1 MYEQISFG
9 LTDLEDEKYTSYE
22 SLEEAEAVA
31 IDRIKTA
38 SEMSEYY
45 YHKPLIITYSGGK
58 DSDVILHLAE
68 KAEVPMLVQ
77 YSVTTVD
84 APQTTRHV
92 NEVFKRLESK
102 GIETYRHIPTYKGE
116 KTNMWKLMADK
127 GMAPTRV
134 ARYCCSVLKETAT
147 PNRLICTGVRWA
159 ESKNRQDRGVFE
171 VVGSTKASKK
181 KFTLAHTKKVFRES
195 KNYGEGNEP
204 NEYDCKLIENAKKNN
219 DIICNPIIDWSDE
232 MVWLYIHSENIP
244 FNDLYKPPFN
254 YKRVGCIG
262 CPMANN
268 KKELEDFP
276 EIRKRYIKA
285 FENMM
290 ITRQEKGLDNIK
302 YHTAQEWFDWWISN

>member
-1 MYEQISFG
+1 MYEQFSFG

-22 SLEEAEAVA
+22 SMEEAEAVG
-31 IDRIKTA
+31 IERIKTA

-116 KTNMWKLMADK
+116 KTNMWKLMAIN
-127 GMAPTRV
+127 GVPPTRLM
-134 ARYCCSVLKETAT
+134 RYCCYVLKETST
-147 PNRLICTGVRWA
+147 PNSLVCTGVRWA
-159 ESKNRQDRGVFE
+159 ESLNRTSRAVFE
-171 VVGSTKASKK
+171 VRGKNKTDRLN
-181 KFTLAHTKKVFRES
+181 FTLSHTKKVFLES
-195 KNYGEGNEP
+195 KALDEGNEL
-204 NEYDCKLIENAKKNN
+204 NDYDCKIIENAKKNN
-219 DIICNPIIDWSDE
+219 DIICNPIIDWTDE
-232 MVWLYIHSENIP
+232 MVWQYIHSENIP
-244 FNDLYKPPFN
+244 FNDLYKPPYN

-262 CPMANN
+262 CPNANN
-268 KKELEDFP
+268 KKQFEDFP
-276 EIRKRYIKA
+276 EIKKRYLKA
-285 FENMM
+285 FDEMLKIRNA
-290 ITRQEKGLDNIK
+290 KGLK
-302 YHTAQEWFDWWISN
+302 STYQTSEEWFNWWISN

>member
-9 LTDLEDEKYTSYE
+9 LSDLENEKFTSYE
-22 SLEEAEAVA
+22 SMEEAEAVA

-38 SEMSEYY
+38 SEMSDYY

-58 DSDVILHLAE
+58 DSDVVVHLAE
-68 KAEVPMLVQ
+68 KAKVPVLVQ

-92 NEVFKRLESK
+92 NEVFARLESK
-102 GIETYRHIPTYKGE
+102 GIKTERHIPMYKGE
-116 KTNMWKLMADK
+116 KTNMWKLIPQKDMP
-127 GMAPTRV
+127 PTRL
-134 ARYCCSVLKETAT
+134 ARYCCAVFKESTT
-147 PNRLICTGVRWA
+147 LNRLICTGIRWA
-159 ESKNRQDRGVFE
+159 ESNNRSERGVFE
-171 VVGSTKASKK
+171 IRGKTKTDMK
-181 KFTLAHTKKVFRES
+181 KFTLAHTQEVFKES
-195 KNYGEGNEP
+195 KDYGEGNEP

-268 KKELEDFP
+268 KKQFEDFP
-276 EIRKRYIKA
+276 AIKKRYIKA
-285 FENMM
+285 
-290 ITRQEKGLDNIK
+290 LDNLVELRKKQGKENIFK
-302 YHTAQEWFDWWISN
+302 TGEEWFNWWVSK

>member
-9 LTDLEDEKYTSYE
+9 LSDLEDEKYTSYE
-22 SLEEAEAVA
+22 SMEEAEAVG
-31 IDRIKTA
+31 IERIKVA

-68 KAEVPMLVQ
+68 KAGVPILVQ

-102 GIETYRHIPTYKGE
+102 GILTERHIPMYKGE
-116 KTNMWKLMADK
+116 KTNMWKLIPQK
-127 GMAPTRV
+127 GMPPTRL
-134 ARYCCSVLKETAT
+134 ARYCCEVFKETAT
-147 PNRLICTGVRWA
+147 PNSLICTGVRWA
-159 ESKNRQDRGVFE
+159 ESNKRKLRGVFE
-171 VVGSTKASKK
+171 IRGKSVKDVK
-181 KFTLAHTKKVFRES
+181 KFTLAHTKKMFNES
-195 KNYGEGNEP
+195 KDYGEGNQP

-219 DIICNPIIDWSDE
+219 DIICNPIIDWTDE
-232 MVWLYIHSENIP
+232 MVWLYIRSEKIP

-262 CPMANN
+262 CPMGNT

-276 EIRKRYIKA
+276 HIKERYIKA
-285 FENMM
+285 FDELVKKRKQLGKEDDFQ
-290 ITRQEKGLDNIK
+290 TG
-302 YHTAQEWFDWWISN
+302 QEWFDWWVSK